1 MYKPLGELLYNY
13 NMIYSKDQTVKGDC
27 KIMARGVTAL
37 LQKETDR
44 QNSYEILQ
52 MVASAGQQLAA
63 LPNGAKI
70 VQWALKNVFQNMG
83 VPKELLKDEGVQG
96 QNQAGQGIP
105 GGIPG
110 QQGQAEAAAGQ
121 GGQPDM
127 GGQVPGGEWAGWG
140 VRGNVSRV
148 SHRTRSYDMYPK
160 TAFWVRSSD
169 MYPKTAFRVHVAIA
183 ELTLHASIKYLTS
196 IAKSACIVHDVC

>member
-1 MYKPLGELLYNY
+1 MLQSNAVKAIQSAVFNIDEFVYKPLGELLYNY
-13 NMIYSKDQTVKGDC
+13 NMVYSKDPTVKGDC

-52 MVASAGQQLAA
+52 MVASAGQQLSNF
-63 LPNGAKI
+63 PNGAKI

-83 VPKELLKDEGVQG
+83 VPKELLKDEGMQG

-105 GGIPG
+105 GSIPQEGG
-110 QQGQAEAAAGQ
+110 QEAGQPGQ

-127 GGQVPGGEWAGWG
+127 GGQVPGGTGGQAG
-140 VRGNVSRV
+140 
-148 SHRTRSYDMYPK
+148 
-160 TAFWVRSSD
+160 A
-169 MYPKTAFRVHVAIA
+169 
-183 ELTLHASIKYLTS
+183 
-196 IAKSACIVHDVC
+196 

>member
-1 MYKPLGELLYNY
+1 MAAFQNALVYFMDLADRVTNIPAALHGTAQGSGANRTFRGAAMLQSNAVKAIQSAVFNIDEFVYKPLGELLYNY

-127 GGQVPGGEWAGWG
+127 GGQVPGGESGQAG
-140 VRGNVSRV
+140 
-148 SHRTRSYDMYPK
+148 
-160 TAFWVRSSD
+160 A
-169 MYPKTAFRVHVAIA
+169 
-183 ELTLHASIKYLTS
+183 
-196 IAKSACIVHDVC
+196 

>member
-1 MYKPLGELLYNY
+1 MLQSNAVKAIQSAVFNIDEFVYKPLGELLYNY
-13 NMIYSKDQTVKGDC
+13 NMVYSKDPTVKGDC

-52 MVASAGQQLAA
+52 MVASAGQQLSNF
-63 LPNGAKI
+63 PNGAKI

-83 VPKELLKDEGVQG
+83 VPKELLKDEGMQN

-105 GGIPG
+105 GSIPQEGG
-110 QQGQAEAAAGQ
+110 QGGQEAGQPGQ

-127 GGQVPGGEWAGWG
+127 GGQVPGGTGGQAG
-140 VRGNVSRV
+140 
-148 SHRTRSYDMYPK
+148 
-160 TAFWVRSSD
+160 A
-169 MYPKTAFRVHVAIA
+169 
-183 ELTLHASIKYLTS
+183 
-196 IAKSACIVHDVC
+196 

>member
-1 MYKPLGELLYNY
+1 MLQSNAVKAIQSAVFNIDEFVYKPLGELLYNY
-13 NMIYSKDQTVKGDC
+13 NMVYSKDQTVKGDC

-70 VQWALKNVFQNMG
+70 VQWALKNVFENMG
-83 VPKELLKDEGVQG
+83 VPKELLKDEGMQG

-105 GGIPG
+105 GSIPG
-110 QQGQAEAAAGQ
+110 QGGQEAQQGQ

-127 GGQVPGGEWAGWG
+127 GGQVPGGENGQAG
-140 VRGNVSRV
+140 
-148 SHRTRSYDMYPK
+148 
-160 TAFWVRSSD
+160 A
-169 MYPKTAFRVHVAIA
+169 
-183 ELTLHASIKYLTS
+183 
-196 IAKSACIVHDVC
+196 

>member
-1 MYKPLGELLYNY
+1 MLQSNAVKAIQSAVFNIDEFVYKPLGELLYNY
-13 NMIYSKDQTVKGDC
+13 NMVYSKDQTVKGDC

-70 VQWALKNVFQNMG
+70 VQWALKNVFENMG
-83 VPKELLKDEGVQG
+83 VPKELLKDEGMQG

-110 QQGQAEAAAGQ
+110 QGGQVGQEAQQGQ

-127 GGQVPGGEWAGWG
+127 GGQVPGGENGQAG
-140 VRGNVSRV
+140 
-148 SHRTRSYDMYPK
+148 
-160 TAFWVRSSD
+160 A
-169 MYPKTAFRVHVAIA
+169 
-183 ELTLHASIKYLTS
+183 
-196 IAKSACIVHDVC
+196 